1 MFVDAMTLA
10 AVADEWRTLL
20 TGARIDTVI
29 QPTEHAVAIQCYTP
43 GGGGQGGQN
52 HWLYFSAHPQLAR
65 AHLTA
70 RKPAK
75 IASEPPAFIMLL
87 RKYLEGTRIE
97 AIEQP
102 RWERVIEI
110 IASSRRDVDSDERT
124 RYRLIIEIMGR
135 LSNVIFCDEK
145 GMILGCL
152 KHVGADVN
160 RYRVIAPN
168 VPYVAPPPQMRVV
181 GEQSLPRLDPTTL
194 TASQL
199 VAAALEEAARPAP
212 VKKGRARAMEQSTL
226 WQLLSRNLLGFS
238 QLLAREVVYRA
249 TGDSDS
255 LTLQDENAWEEV
267 AWNVRELAALYD
279 AHAWKPQLVERVE
292 QPESAQDSSTSS
304 TERPQGQG
312 DALATTAG
320 RPQGQGDAL
329 ATTAGRPQGYARTI
343 QRYVAFAPYVLE
355 QYAEMAGVSILAA
368 ASINTS
374 IDEFYAGAEWRD
386 AMESVRA
393 PVRKVLH
400 TQLERCRR
408 KVELLQKELA
418 VSEEA
423 NQYRLWA
430 DLLLA
435 HQNDVKQGQQ
445 SVMLQNIFEGQETPA
460 LVTVPL
466 DPRLDAVGNANR
478 IFHKY
483 HKLRR
488 ALALVPPQIEQN
500 AVEIA
505 TIEQLLADLM
515 LADTPPEVALVKAET
530 QTAGYM
536 RGAKGAAKP
545 VQKQQKPLHK
555 GKGKGGKPAK
565 GKPVPPGG
573 GVPLHAQSR
582 EGFTILVG
590 KNSRQNEDVTFH
602 QASSNDMWLHA
613 RGVPGSHVIIKASG
627 RDIPRSTIEQ
637 AAVLAAWYSQARG
650 STSVPVDYTLQR
662 YVRHMK
668 GGGPGM
674 VIYDHERT
682 IYAEPRN
689 GV

>member
-1 MFVDAMTLA
+1 MFVDAITLA

-20 TGARIDTVI
+20 AGARIDTII
-29 QPTEHAVAIQCYTP
+29 QPTEYAVAIQCYSP
-43 GGGGQGGQN
+43 GAGGQGGQN
-52 HWLYFSAHPQLAR
+52 RWLYLSAHPQLAR

-102 RWERVIEI
+102 RWERVIEL
-110 IASSRRDVDSDERT
+110 IASHRKDADSDERA

-135 LSNVIFCDEK
+135 LSNIIFCDEQ
-145 GMILGCL
+145 GMILGSL

-168 VPYVAPPPQMRVV
+168 VPYVAPPPQTRYA
-181 GEQSLPRLDPTTL
+181 GEQSLPRLDPATL

-199 VAAALEEAARPAP
+199 RAVALEEAVRPAP
-212 VKKGRARAMEQSTL
+212 VKKSRARAAEQATL

-249 TGDSDS
+249 TGNSEAPAI
-255 LTLQDENAWEEV
+255 QDDGTWEEV
-267 AWNVRELAALYD
+267 AWNAREIAALYD
-279 AHAWKPQLVERVE
+279 AHAWKPQLVERIE
-292 QPESAQDSSTSS
+292 QRQGAQDTSTTS
-304 TERPQGQG
+304 QGQR
-312 DALATTAG
+312 DT
-320 RPQGQGDAL
+320 
-329 ATTAGRPQGYARTI
+329 RTI

-355 QYAEMAGVSILAA
+355 QYAEMAGVSILA
-368 ASINTS
+368 SSSMNTI

-386 AMESVRA
+386 AMESVRS
-393 PVRKVLH
+393 PVRKVLQ

-408 KVELLQKELA
+408 KAESLQKELA
-418 VSEEA
+418 ASEEA

-430 DLLLA
+430 ELLLA
-435 HQNDVKQGQQ
+435 QQNDVRQGQQ
-445 SVMLQNIFEGQETPA
+445 SVTLQNFFEDQETPA

-500 AVEIA
+500 AAEIA

-530 QTAGYM
+530 QAAGYM
-536 RGAKGAAKP
+536 RGAKP
-545 VQKQQKPLHK
+545 LQKQQKQSHK
-555 GKGKGGKPAK
+555 GKAKGGKQGK

-573 GVPLHAQSR
+573 GVPLHMQSR
-582 EGFTILVG
+582 EGFTILIG

-602 QASSNDMWLHA
+602 QATSNDMWLHA
-613 RGVPGSHVIIKASG
+613 RGVPGSHVIIKAGG
-627 RDIPRSTIEQ
+627 RDIPRGTIEQ
-637 AAVLAAWYSQARG
+637 AAALAAWYSQARN
-650 STSVPVDYTLQR
+650 STGVPVDYTLQR

-674 VIYDHERT
+674 VIYERERT
-682 IYAEPRN
+682 LYVEPRN
-689 GV
+689 GVQDS